1 MSVIDAQVHV
11 WSQGDPGDHHRQTPI
26 TVEVLR
32 QQMAQAGVDRVLLVP
47 PLWDPGGNA
56 YSLAAAQRYPDQ
68 FAVMGLLPLE
78 GLEPAQGSARIL
90 AWKLQRGMVGLRFL
104 FNSPERIA
112 PLSDGSFEWVW
123 PAAEEAGLAVAL
135 LVPNSLEVVADIA
148 TRYPR
153 LQLIVDHLGVPRGAR
168 GPGAFEH
175 LPQLLELSRFPN
187 VAVKAI
193 GVGDYA
199 HDPFPFRSLEEPLR
213 RVFDAFGPHR
223 ILWGS
228 DLSRLKHPYRECV
241 EHFATTL
248 PWLSDQD
255 RALVMGLN
263 VGRITGWQAPKLNP
277 DQAAKQ
283 ESMTPRPFR

>member
-1 MSVIDAQVHV
+1 MLIVDAQVHV
-11 WSQGDPGDHHRQTPI
+11 WSQGNPSGHHRQTPI

-56 YSLAAAQRYPDQ
+56 YSLAAAERFPDQ

-78 GLEPAQGSARIL
+78 GLEPAQGSAHIL
-90 AWKLQRGMVGLRFL
+90 GWKHQRGMVGLRFL
-104 FNSPERIA
+104 FNSPGRIA
-112 PLSDGSFEWVW
+112 PLRSGSLEWVW

-135 LVPNSLEVVADIA
+135 LVPNALEVVADIA
-148 TRYPR
+148 SRYPR

-168 GPGAFEH
+168 GPDAFQH
-175 LPQLLELSRFPN
+175 LPQLLELSRFQN

-199 HDPFPFRSLEEPLR
+199 QDPFPFRSLEEPLR

-228 DLSRLKHPYRECV
+228 DLSRLKHPYGECV
-241 EHFATTL
+241 EHFATAL

-255 RALVMGLN
+255 RALIMGLN
-263 VGRITGWQAPKLNP
+263 VGRITGWASSKTQAG
-277 DQAAKQ
+277 
-283 ESMTPRPFR
+283 SSG